1 MTQKFMKKIVIL
13 FILWLLLVSCANK
26 TEIDSA
32 KQELLWNTISE
43 NPAWSWEL
51 DNLEEEITDLEEMV
65 ANNSLIQIIPLD
77 ANSPL
82 EFNEISEDVLTTW
95 EVVISGIAWPDVDK
109 IEVFFTNPNST
120 FSDDRYVL
128 QTYVKWEWDFKY
140 IASSKNK
147 VLDYG
152 INEYIFRAYSGIA
165 ENETKII
172 LEVPTDAPSKEDN
185 WVESQLIG
193 GESDSLL
200 IDLPTSTKYGEP
212 LLLWEDS
219 FTYTQIKGLEIQKQA
234 LWVISCDEVTDYL
247 TEKLSTWYFWNT
259 CRDIVKDKWIKFNV
273 IRLAGD
279 EYIYERHYIDFTK
292 WLYGTYELETG
303 TGVDKDNIEEKND
316 ELKEEEFPTIEI
328 VDDLI
333 KDILQA

>member
-1 MTQKFMKKIVIL
+1 MKKIIIL
-13 FILWLLLVSCANK
+13 ATLWLLLASCGNK

-32 KQELLWNTISE
+32 KQELLWDTTAENTSTVQE
-43 NPAWSWEL
+43 T
-51 DNLEEEITDLEEMV
+51 DTLEDEEDTDFEDIVE
-65 ANNSLIQIIPLD
+65 NNSLIQFIPLD

-82 EFNEISEDVLTTW
+82 EFNDISEDVLTSW
-95 EVVISGIAWPDVDK
+95 EVVISWVAGPDVDK

-147 VLDYG
+147 VLDFG
-152 INEYIFRAYSGIA
+152 INEYIFRAYSGAA

-172 LEVPTDAPSKEDN
+172 LEVPTTTPSKEDN
-185 WVESQLIG
+185 GSEPQLIG
-193 GESDSLL
+193 WESDSLL

-219 FTYTQIKGLEIQKQA
+219 FTYTQIKGLEVQKET
-234 LWVISCDEVTDYL
+234 LSEVGCDEITDLLKERLNSY
-247 TEKLSTWYFWNT
+247 YYWNT
-259 CRDIVKDKWIKFNV
+259 CRDIVIDKGIKFNV
-273 IRLAGD
+273 IRLSWD
-279 EYIYERHYIDFTK
+279 EYIYERHYIDYTK
-292 WLYGTYELETG
+292 GLYGTYELETG
-303 TGVDKDNIEEKND
+303 TGVDKDSIEEKNT
-316 ELKEEEFPTIEI
+316 ELKEEDFPTIEI
-328 VDDLI
+328 VDDLM

>member
-1 MTQKFMKKIVIL
+1 MTQKIMKKI
-13 FILWLLLVSCANK
+13 LLLVTLWLFLASCWNK

-32 KQELLWNTISE
+32 KQELLGE
-43 NPAWSWEL
+43 
-51 DNLEEEITDLEEMV
+51 
-65 ANNSLIQIIPLD
+65 SLIQEDTTSWNLANEELTPEEDTVENSSLVQIIPMD

-82 EFNEISEDVLTTW
+82 SFNEISEDVLTTG
-95 EVVISGIAWPDVDK
+95 EVVISWLAGPDVDK
-109 IEVFFTNPNST
+109 IEVIFTNANST

-152 INEYIFRAYSGIA
+152 VNEYIFRAYTGIA

-172 LEVPTDAPSKEDN
+172 LKVPSSTPSKEDN
-185 WVESQLIG
+185 GSESQIIG
-193 GESDSLL
+193 SEDDSLF
-200 IDLPTSTKYGEP
+200 IELPTSTKYGEP
-212 LLLWEDS
+212 LLLGEDS
-219 FTYTQIKGLEIQKQA
+219 FTYTQIKGLEIQKET
-234 LWVISCDEVTDYL
+234 LWVVSCDDVTDFL
-247 TEKLSTWYFWNT
+247 TNRLSTWYYWNT

-273 IRLAGD
+273 IKLVGN
-279 EYIYERHYIDFTK
+279 EYVYERHYIDFTK

-303 TGVDKDNIEEKND
+303 TWIDKDNIEEKNN

-328 VDDLI
+328 VDDLM